1 MYDRM
6 KIQQTFEEIL
16 WSKNV
21 YFQPPESIKMSYP
34 CIVYNIASGDTKYA
48 DNKQYSFKFRYNV
61 TLIDKNPDSLF
72 VNKIMSLPSCK
83 FDRHFAKDGL
93 NHFVFNIYF

>member
-1 MYDRM
+1 M

-34 CIVYNIASGDTKYA
+34 CIVYNIASGYTKYA
-48 DNKQYSFKFRYNV
+48 DNKPYSFKFRYNV

>member
-1 MYDRM
+1 M

-21 YFQPPESIKMSYP
+21 YFKPPESIKMSYP

-48 DNKQYSFKFRYNV
+48 DNKLYCFKFRYNV